1 MTPALAGLLGA
12 AIAALGAYITANRRL
27 SGRVAQSEASS
38 LWEESA
44 SIRHD
49 YREQIN
55 ADRERIARLEERV
68 ASAEH
73 RNTELAEKNLEL
85 ARQLAAAEATIAELQ
100 RDLGEAREEVADCKR
115 ENESLRTTIRR
126 MTAEP

>member
-1 MTPALAGLLGA
+1 MTPAVAGLLGA
-12 AIAALGAYITANRRL
+12 AIAALGAYITASRRL

-55 ADRERIARLEERV
+55 ADRERISRLEDRV
-68 ASAEH
+68 GKAEA
-73 RNTELAEKNLEL
+73 RNTELGRENVEL
-85 ARQLAAAEATIAELQ
+85 ARQLAAAEQTIAEL
-100 RDLGEAREEVADCKR
+100 RADLAHAREEVVECKR
-115 ENESLRTTIRR
+115 ENEALRTTIRR